1 MIQMDD
7 LEENQEAFVK
17 WCAIDD
23 MLRNEDMLQML
34 KVILDMGESS
44 DDTKAILRD
53 IVEETIQGLISKS
66 DVGLS
71 KNGRAQFFQQITDGM
86 FECYRDGE
94 WPPSVSHLDG
104 EMAVHQQDSP
114 IPTLS
119 AVESDMTEESGFG
132 FSISSN
138 SGSGSPRQDQG
149 QEQASS
155 NASNLLPGAS
165 GITPSSSGTA
175 SPRQGQG
182 QGQGQGQKASSNAF
196 TVVGKQGQRQE
207 QEEEKVYLLESI
219 IACDRLNQ
227 STVIDDSA
235 IELEVEEFNSTESA
249 ACEDERVFIALL
261 RVDAVNNELDAQN
274 NSDTPSHRYSE
285 SAVDAAVS
293 VAISYGVETGL
304 ISHVSGSTQLALTI
318 LQTALEKSSR

>member
-1 MIQMDD
+1 M
-7 LEENQEAFVK
+7 
-17 WCAIDD
+17 
-23 MLRNEDMLQML
+23 
-34 KVILDMGESS
+34 
-44 DDTKAILRD
+44 
-53 IVEETIQGLISKS
+53 
-66 DVGLS
+66 
-71 KNGRAQFFQQITDGM
+71 
-86 FECYRDGE
+86 
-94 WPPSVSHLDG
+94 
-104 EMAVHQQDSP
+104 
-114 IPTLS
+114 
-119 AVESDMTEESGFG
+119 
-132 FSISSN
+132 
-138 SGSGSPRQDQG
+138 
-149 QEQASS
+149 
-155 NASNLLPGAS
+155 
-165 GITPSSSGTA
+165 
-175 SPRQGQG
+175 
-182 QGQGQGQKASSNAF
+182 
-196 TVVGKQGQRQE
+196 
-207 QEEEKVYLLESI
+207 ESI